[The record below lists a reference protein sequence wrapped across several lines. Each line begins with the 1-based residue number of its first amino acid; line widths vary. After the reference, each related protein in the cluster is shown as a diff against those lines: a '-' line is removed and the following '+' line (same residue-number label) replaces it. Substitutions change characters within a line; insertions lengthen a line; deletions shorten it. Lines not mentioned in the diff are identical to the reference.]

1 MALRLYTKEE
11 FEKELRQQLGLIP
24 TGEIT
29 EMAQAWKTKSGKVV
43 LVPLKGI
50 DLPEIGERF
59 PDSWM
64 ARICLEVERVNSI

>member
-11 FEKELRQQLGLIP
+11 FENELRQQLGLTP

-29 EMAQAWKTKSGKVV
+29 DVTQAWKTRCGRVV

-50 DLPEIGERF
+50 DVPELGERF

-64 ARICLEVERVNSI
+64 ARIYLEVERVNSI